1 MQKMQISSSNSEHN
15 SESDYSQK
23 GDDSDFE
30 KAFNKVFRYEMNNEQ
45 KYDEPEEVPYFLKT
59 TKIYEEDLKSKDKL
73 NSEKELIYDHNLN
86 KEIIENKEEKI
97 EKMILEVPEKGAV
110 QIKNSWPTKFIAEES
125 GTEFK
130 PKIFTVDKIEEH
142 IAFIPA
148 KFKKY
153 YEKYKNDF
161 IFKVMKEKKSRK
173 EDPDEIRKKIKSRFF
188 KSLKIC
194 INKELD
200 RKGINKKFE
209 YLPQSFIS
217 NISKG
222 ETKTMLDKT
231 LKQIILDISY
241 SNKVDEKLENNLNLL
256 KYLEEDEISKDN
268 CKINKIHKIF
278 HTQIRDLFNEYLKSE
293 EFELSIIKLKEE
305 GNYFDYIKSYINE
318 ADNFINFFSN

>member
-1 MQKMQISSSNSEHN
+1 MQISSSNSEHN

-30 KAFNKVFRYEMNNEQ
+30 KAFNKVFRYEINNEQ

-86 KEIIENKEEKI
+86 KKIIENKEEKI
-97 EKMILEVPEKGAV
+97 EKMSLEVPEKGAV

-161 IFKVMKEKKSRK
+161 FFKVMKKKNKERKIQMKSEKK
-173 EDPDEIRKKIKSRFF
+173 
-188 KSLKIC
+188 
-194 INKELD
+194 
-200 RKGINKKFE
+200 
-209 YLPQSFIS
+209 
-217 NISKG
+217 
-222 ETKTMLDKT
+222 
-231 LKQIILDISY
+231 
-241 SNKVDEKLENNLNLL
+241 
-256 KYLEEDEISKDN
+256 
-268 CKINKIHKIF
+268 
-278 HTQIRDLFNEYLKSE
+278 
-293 EFELSIIKLKEE
+293 
-305 GNYFDYIKSYINE
+305 
-318 ADNFINFFSN
+318 